1 MAEVENLALI
11 LVNPCVLWMTKK
23 KELRKKEGI
32 CLRAKFIIT
41 IIVILIIIKAA
52 KF

>member
-23 KELRKKEGI
+23 KKRAQKKRGHLSKSKI
-32 CLRAKFIIT
+32 YHHNHRHPHYN
-41 IIVILIIIKAA
+41 
-52 KF
+52 